1 MTPLERTRSHI
12 EATWAWANL
21 LHAGASKALRVD
33 DPLNAHLISHKAEY
47 TVILDSTLAI
57 MKASTQI
64 LDDLAAIEEALD
76 EMDAVDRLSFERD
89 KQFNEDEHER

>member
-64 LDDLAAIEEALD
+64 LDDLAAIEEASD
-76 EMDAVDRLSFERD
+76 EMNAVDRLNFKRD
-89 KQFNEDEHER
+89 SEL